1 VLRERQFSFGNPSA
15 WIIVA
20 RTMRPASQA
29 SLRMDRSTTARI
41 LTDSTILDA
50 VLAIGEAVHK
60 LHQTEAVAERL
71 LTGIMELI
79 PADRGV
85 VLLAEPLAWEPAR
98 FAIES
103 ELPARVRRDG
113 VAVMTAAPTSLLCA
127 PLGIF
132 DLNLGAVYLESLR
145 PNAFTAR
152 DLHLLAAIAST
163 VALKLE
169 DTEYTERIRY
179 ENDWLRDFAKPGQEL
194 LGNSPAIQQVR
205 EFIGSVAG
213 ADTTVLIL
221 GESGT
226 GKEVVA
232 RSIHRL
238 SPRAKKPYMAVN
250 CGAFVETLIETE
262 LFGYERGAFT
272 GAAEMKKGNIEEARG
287 GTLFLDEIGELP
299 LQSQSALLRVLQ
311 EREFQRVGG
320 ANSIRADVRII
331 AATNRNLK
339 QWVEQGRFRADLYYR
354 LNVVDIRT
362 PSLAE
367 IAEDIPLLAENFIRK
382 FDWMRPVTGVS
393 PKAQEILMR
402 YSWPGNVRELEN
414 VIHRAFI
421 LGKSNLIQPEDLS
434 GDIRNTNSNTAAAA
448 GYRRSTGRHR
458 NDLIDQAV
466 ADHNGSVPAAA
477 RHLGLSEGYIYRV
490 LRNSKRADSHR

>member
-1 VLRERQFSFGNPSA
+1 
-15 WIIVA
+15 
-20 RTMRPASQA
+20 MRPASPA
-29 SLRMDRSTTARI
+29 TLRMDRGATARM
-41 LTDSTILDA
+41 LTDTTILEA

-71 LTGIMELI
+71 LAGVTELI

-85 VLLAEPLAWEPAR
+85 VLLAEPAAWKPER
-98 FAIES
+98 FTIDS
-103 ELPARVRRDG
+103 ELPARVKRLG
-113 VAVMTAAPTSLLCA
+113 EAVMTAVPTSLLCA
-127 PLGIF
+127 PLSIF
-132 DLNLGAVYLESLR
+132 DLDLGAIYLESLR
-145 PNAFTAR
+145 PNAFTER

-169 DTEYTERIRY
+169 DTDYAERMRY
-179 ENDWLRDFAKPGQEL
+179 ENDWLRDFAKPGHEL

-205 EFIGSVAG
+205 EFIGRVAG

-238 SPRAKKPYMAVN
+238 SPREKKPYMAVN
-250 CGAFVETLIETE
+250 CGAFVKSLIETE

-272 GAAEMKKGNIEEARG
+272 GAAEMKKGKIEEARG

-320 ANSIRADVRII
+320 TASIRADVRII

-339 QWVEQGRFRADLYYR
+339 QWVEEGRFRADLYYR

-382 FDWMRPVTGVS
+382 FDWMRPVAGIS
-393 PKAQEILMR
+393 PKAKEVLMN

-414 VIHRAFI
+414 VMHRAFI
-421 LGKSNLIQPEDLS
+421 LGKTSLIQPEDLS
-434 GDIRNTNSNTAAAA
+434 GDIRSANSNFAVPA

-458 NDLIDQAV
+458 NDLIDKAV
-466 ADHNGSVPAAA
+466 ADHKGSVPAAA
-477 RHLGLSEGYIYRV
+477 RQLGLSEGYIYRI
-490 LRNSKRADSHR
+490 LRNSKRSNSQT

>member
-1 VLRERQFSFGNPSA
+1 
-15 WIIVA
+15 
-20 RTMRPASQA
+20 
-29 SLRMDRSTTARI
+29 MDRSTTARI
-41 LTDSTILDA
+41 LTDSTILGA

-232 RSIHRL
+232 LSIHRL
-238 SPRAKKPYMAVN
+238 S
-250 CGAFVETLIETE
+250 T
-262 LFGYERGAFT
+262 
-272 GAAEMKKGNIEEARG
+272 
-287 GTLFLDEIGELP
+287 
-299 LQSQSALLRVLQ
+299 
-311 EREFQRVGG
+311 
-320 ANSIRADVRII
+320 
-331 AATNRNLK
+331 
-339 QWVEQGRFRADLYYR
+339 
-354 LNVVDIRT
+354 
-362 PSLAE
+362 
-367 IAEDIPLLAENFIRK
+367 
-382 FDWMRPVTGVS
+382 
-393 PKAQEILMR
+393 
-402 YSWPGNVRELEN
+402 
-414 VIHRAFI
+414 
-421 LGKSNLIQPEDLS
+421 
-434 GDIRNTNSNTAAAA
+434 
-448 GYRRSTGRHR
+448 
-458 NDLIDQAV
+458 
-466 ADHNGSVPAAA
+466 
-477 RHLGLSEGYIYRV
+477 
-490 LRNSKRADSHR
+490 